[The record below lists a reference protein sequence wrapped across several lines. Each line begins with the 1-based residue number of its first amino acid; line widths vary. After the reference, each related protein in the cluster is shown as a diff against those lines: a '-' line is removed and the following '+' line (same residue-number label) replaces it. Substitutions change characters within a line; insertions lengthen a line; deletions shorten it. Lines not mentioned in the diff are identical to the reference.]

1 MAGVSS
7 CMQRGRYASHAG
19 SSTKHLDWGVKINFQ
34 PQLGSRRHYSA
45 PLEWIF
51 LRDKRTICLFLI
63 HCQLCPFFYPSVLK
77 KKMRLILSLSYT
89 FPSNTPPVSTQSCH
103 RGADNFLS
111 IKEDALLGAPG
122 TQQAGGPVILI
133 SSSEHVRLH

>member
-1 MAGVSS
+1 MLS
-7 CMQRGRYASHAG
+7 GRYASPAG

-51 LRDKRTICLFLI
+51 LPDKRTICCSLLLLALF
-63 HCQLCPFFYPSVLK
+63 CFEK
-77 KKMRLILSLSYT
+77 RLILSLSYT
-89 FPSNTPPVSTQSCH
+89 FPANTPLESSQSCH

-111 IKEDALLGAPG
+111 IKEDALRGAPG